1 MNHPSLSH
9 LARKVFRPG
18 TLMRERYNA
27 FMDLLH
33 YDNMG
38 LEIIADLQ
46 EIRQGHECADW
57 ARIIWLI
64 RRAIKATRRMIQAFE
79 LMSPE
84 TAQPI
89 LQWHQQMAEEIL
101 EACSETSFPSDPPH
115 VIPLDGRMLEEH
127 LVGGKAAA
135 LARVMSHEGIRVL
148 PGCVVTSRAWQLF
161 VEHNDLRFPLDRAL
175 QSVRPHDQVK
185 MVKLAR
191 YMQQLILAGDVPEPV
206 AAALKAGAEQCLEA
220 GGGSR
225 LIVRSSAVAEDG
237 AFSFAGQY
245 ESMLDVKPSR
255 LLHAYKQ
262 VLAGKYSPNALFYR
276 MHHGF
281 TDTETPMAV
290 LVQPMLDPLASGVV
304 YTRDPSGSGNELGI
318 YEVAGRGEHLMDGE
332 QIPCTCLVARDAQ
345 GPGEHVPGCLEP
357 EAYALLMRTAMH
369 LEEIQGQPQDLEWA
383 FDGQGRLFILQTRPL
398 TGPVRSAC
406 QSPGPPADV
415 EPFPLALCRAAAGT
429 AHGPVHVLAD
439 CQDLSQV
446 PHGCILVVTSLRPE
460 LVAIMDR
467 VRGVVA
473 MSGSRA
479 CHFAAIAREFGIPVL
494 VGREAVT
501 LLKDQDHIT
510 MDGHAAKIYPGRV
523 DALVAS
529 SSKRFDPE
537 TSPVAQRLARVMDKI
552 GILHLTDASSPDF
565 DLDHCR
571 SLHDVIR
578 LVHEKGVRTMFALV
592 DKSGRGMGRAR
603 DLESDLPLSMR
614 IVDLGGGLINAPRKG
629 SITPSH
635 IGCLPMQKLW
645 KGLASPDIFWDSRMP
660 HMDWEEFDRISAGI
674 FGAKSALLAS
684 YAVVSQRYTHVL
696 LRFGYHFS
704 VVDSLLAETSKN
716 TYVNFRFKG
725 GGADRGGRL
734 LRLEFISRIL
744 EETGF
749 EVSIRGDRLDA
760 HMKRFSPEKTA
771 RALVRLGRVL
781 AMTRLMDMRLDN
793 PEQIEPLI
801 KEFYSG

>member
-9 LARKVFRPG
+9 LARKVFMPG

-57 ARIIWLI
+57 ARIVWLI
-64 RRAIKATRRMIQAFE
+64 RRAIKATRKMIQAFE
-79 LMSPE
+79 IMSPGS
-84 TAQPI
+84 ARAI
-89 LQWHQQMAEEIL
+89 LQWHHQLAEDL
-101 EACSETSFPSDPPH
+101 LAACSEPSPPSDPPY
-115 VIPLDGRMLEEH
+115 VLFLDGHLLDEQ

-135 LARVMSHEGIRVL
+135 LARVMPHEDIRIL

-161 VEHNDLRFPLDRAL
+161 VEHNDLRFRLDRAL
-175 QSVRPHDQVK
+175 QSIRPHDQVR
-185 MVKLAR
+185 MAKLAR
-191 YMQQLILAGDVPEPV
+191 YMQDLILAGDVPQPV
-206 AAALKAGAEQCLEA
+206 VEALNAGIESCLGA

-237 AFSFAGQY
+237 SFSFAGQY
-245 ESMLDVKPSR
+245 ESVLDVEPEN
-255 LLHAYKQ
+255 LLHAYKR

-276 MHHGF
+276 IHHGF

-290 LVQPMLDPLASGVV
+290 LIQPMIDPLASGVV
-304 YTRDPSGSGNELGI
+304 YTRDPSGSDNDLGI

-332 QIPCTCLVARDAQ
+332 QVPQTCLVARDTREVMAKPA
-345 GPGEHVPGCLEP
+345 GRLEP
-357 EAYALLMRTAMH
+357 EAYAQLIETAMRI
-369 LEEIQGQPQDLEWA
+369 EEIQGEPQDLEWA
-383 FDGQGRLFILQTRPL
+383 FDDQGRLFILQTRPL
-398 TGPVRSAC
+398 TGPVKPVCQPSAP
-406 QSPGPPADV
+406 SIDV
-415 EPFPLALCRAAAGT
+415 APFPLDLCRAAAGT
-429 AHGPVHVLAD
+429 AHGPVHILTD
-439 CQDLSQV
+439 CHDLSGV
-446 PHGCILVVTSLRPE
+446 PHGCILVVASLRPE
-460 LVAIMDR
+460 LVAVMDR

-494 VGREAVT
+494 VGQDVVT
-501 LLKDQDHIT
+501 CLADQDHIT
-510 MDGHAAKIYPGRV
+510 MDGHAARIYPGRV
-523 DALVAS
+523 DALVAAS
-529 SSKRFDPE
+529 TKRFDPE
-537 TSPVAQRLARVMDKI
+537 ASSVAQRLAQVMDTI
-552 GILHLTDASSPDF
+552 GTLHLTDASSRDF

-571 SLHDVIR
+571 SLHDVVR
-578 LVHEKGVRTMFALV
+578 LVHEKAVRTMFALV
-592 DKSGRGMGRAR
+592 DRTGRGMGRAKN
-603 DLESDLPLSMR
+603 LESNLPLSMR
-614 IVDLGGGLINAPRKG
+614 IVDLGGGLIRNHRRRTV
-629 SITPSH
+629 TPSD
-635 IGCLPMQKLW
+635 IRCLPMRKLW

-684 YAVVSQRYTHVL
+684 YAVVSHRYTHVL

-704 VVDSLLAETSKN
+704 VVDSLLAENSKN

-725 GGADRGGRL
+725 GGADREGRL
-734 LRLEFISRIL
+734 LRLEFIARVL
-744 EETGF
+744 GETGF
-749 EVSIRGDRLDA
+749 QVSIKGDRLDA
-760 HMKRFSPEKTA
+760 HMNRFSPEKT
-771 RALVRLGRVL
+771 RKALVRLGRVL

-793 PEQIEPLI
+793 PEQIDPLI